1 MGRLMDDREMIEQDV
16 EVLLDQETH
25 AETPEHRS
33 SSTTCV
39 VQRFYTRSLPMNSGG
54 LIWLGL
60 DFD

>member
-1 MGRLMDDREMIEQDV
+1 MDDREIIEQYV

-25 AETPEHRS
+25 AEIQEHRS
-33 SSTTCV
+33 PSTTCV
-39 VQRFYTRSLPMNSGG
+39 VQRFYTRSWPMNNGG